1 MIVYLGKSSSKSI
14 DMKKIIFSIAIL
26 ASFLVA
32 CNKDDNSST
41 KTVSLN
47 EIFSLKVNQTAEL
60 DTDGMKITLLE
71 ITEDSRC
78 PTTVECFW
86 AGRVVAEFKVEMN
99 GESLIKTLTDNPE
112 NDPSLSTSFTAFGH
126 LVKLDEVTP
135 YPETT
140 NSIPQKDYVV
150 KIEIE

>member
-14 DMKKIIFSIAIL
+14 DMKKIIFSIAII

-32 CNKDDNSST
+32 CNKDGNSNS
-41 KTVSLN
+41 KTVKLN

-78 PTTVECFW
+78 PTNVQCIW

-99 GESLIKTLTDNPE
+99 GETLIKTLTDNPE
-112 NDPSLSTSFTAFGH
+112 NDPSLSTTFTAFGH
-126 LVKLDEVTP
+126 LVKLEEVTP

-140 NSIPQKDYVV
+140 TSIPQKDYVV

>member
-112 NDPSLSTSFTAFGH
+112 NDPSLSTTFTAFGH
-126 LVKLDEVTP
+126 LVKLEEVTP

-140 NSIPQKDYVV
+140 ASIPQKDYIV